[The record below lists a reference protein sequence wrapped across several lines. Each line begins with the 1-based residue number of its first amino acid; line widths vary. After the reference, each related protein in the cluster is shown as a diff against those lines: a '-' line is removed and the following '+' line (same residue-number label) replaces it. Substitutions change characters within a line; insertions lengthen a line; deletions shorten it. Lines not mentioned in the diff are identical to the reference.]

1 MNLIRKPS
9 PNRYV
14 RKGSEFSMDSIR
26 NEAERKRQYSS
37 RMKTTTKPELPSR
50 TLQKIKLQK
59 DREDSFQKFTNISNE
74 LPAN

>member
-1 MNLIRKPS
+1 
-9 PNRYV
+9 
-14 RKGSEFSMDSIR
+14 
-26 NEAERKRQYSS
+26 
-37 RMKTTTKPELPSR
+37 MKTTTKPELPSR